1 MGLFDQTDPNRPT
14 QPSRVGSSGPITP
27 RPAGPQQ
34 PIGSPQQGLT
44 SIIDWLG
51 DTALMDQIRKSTL
64 QVQSPTDMTP
74 QEITNT
80 VTNPAARPIGPTGPM
95 MSEDQV
101 LSTVPTGRAPVV
113 AGSEADSERTA
124 GDIESARARNMQI
137 SYAAEGLKLA
147 AKGQKKGPSGPSGST
162 NPTGGRV
169 ELTPMARKKRKPFL
183 GGSPS
188 VTTSIFGG
196 F

>member
-1 MGLFDQTDPNRPT
+1 
-14 QPSRVGSSGPITP
+14 
-27 RPAGPQQ
+27 
-34 PIGSPQQGLT
+34 
-44 SIIDWLG
+44 
-51 DTALMDQIRKSTL
+51 MDQIRKSTL

-74 QEITNT
+74 QQITDT
-80 VTNPAARPIGPTGPM
+80 VTHPGARPIGPVGPILT
-95 MSEDQV
+95 EDQI

-113 AGSEADSERTA
+113 AGSEADAERTA
-124 GDIESARARNMQI
+124 GDIESARVKNMQI

-147 AKGQKKGPSGPSGST
+147 AKNQKKSPSGPSGST

-169 ELTPMARKKRKPFL
+169 ELTPMVKKKRKPFL

-188 VTTSIFGG
+188 VTTGIFGG